1 MNLAG
6 CGGYSRPYRA
16 REGRGPLPT
25 LLSPHP
31 PRVPSRRCPARRRDS
46 SALSMTCGLRVALR
60 PDVILSDDAIVSG
73 ATPLREGT
81 LRGAVGTAGRT
92 AAWKAPA
99 PCPRFS
105 PPHPHRMASRRC
117 PSRRR
122 DSSALS
128 MTCGLRVALR
138 PDVILSDDAIVS
150 GATPLREGT
159 LRGAVGT
166 AGRIALGKALARC
179 QRFSLPIP
187 TGCLRGDLRPVEAT
201 A

>member
-31 PRVPSRRCPARRRDS
+31 HRVP
-46 SALSMTCGLRVALR
+46 
-60 PDVILSDDAIVSG
+60 
-73 ATPLREGT
+73 
-81 LRGAVGTAGRT
+81 
-92 AAWKAPA
+92 
-99 PCPRFS
+99 
-105 PPHPHRMASRRC
+105 SRRC

-159 LRGAVGT
+159 LRGAGGT
-166 AGRIALGKALARC
+166 AGPIGGGKALARC